1 MNRANV
7 GWHIQN
13 QKVDINGVAAG
24 KILEKEVTLT
34 TAEILALFTTPKE
47 LVAAP
52 GAGKVLEF
60 VSAVFFLDF
69 NSVAYTTRGDLTVNL
84 HTTGTAVSCTTAAAD
99 VIQAAA
105 DAYDAMQALSADV
118 VLQDDEA
125 LELRCATGNPL
136 AGDSPLVVKV
146 MYRVHDFN

>member
-7 GWHIQN
+7 SWHIQN
-13 QKVDINGVAAG
+13 QLADSKGISAG
-24 KILEKEVTLT
+24 KIYEKEVTVT
-34 TAEILALFTTPKE
+34 SAELLALFTTPKE

-69 NSVAYTTRGDLTVNL
+69 NTVAYTTYGDLTVNL
-84 HTTGTAVSCTTAAAD
+84 HTTDTAVSCTTAAAD

-105 DAYDAMQALSADV
+105 DAYDVMQALSADV
-118 VLQDDEA
+118 VLQDNEA

-136 AGDSPLVVKV
+136 AGNSILKIKV